1 MEETSN
7 MLLISDFGLPVLTS
21 QSVLQRNF
29 NLLAQQLGGRHFCL
43 FSARSCFAQIR
54 KNLVSFTIK
63 YQMKCFRVLNREET
77 VFHLAYLIV
86 EKISRAG
93 KMF

>member
-29 NLLAQQLGGRHFCL
+29 NLLAQQLGGRRFLSILCKKL
-43 FSARSCFAQIR
+43 FRPN
-54 KNLVSFTIK
+54 K
-63 YQMKCFRVLNREET
+63 EELGQLY
-77 VFHLAYLIV
+77 H
-86 EKISRAG
+86 
-93 KMF
+93 